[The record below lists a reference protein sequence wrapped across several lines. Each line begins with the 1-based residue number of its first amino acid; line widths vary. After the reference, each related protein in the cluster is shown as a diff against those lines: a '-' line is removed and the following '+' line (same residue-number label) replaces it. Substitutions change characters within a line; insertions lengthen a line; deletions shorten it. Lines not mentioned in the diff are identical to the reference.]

1 MLKHSAET
9 SFETRTE
16 LTADGGHW
24 SLASTPRY
32 RINVLELLYTF
43 GSRAETSHIFC
54 YVDMS
59 RVEERRQKFKAAGKK
74 VTVTAFLLKA
84 IARAQ
89 RNFPDSRTLATPGG
103 GRVICNNVTAGFTVE
118 RLMPG
123 GPAVFFGEIE
133 NPDKK
138 SLFEISDQLK
148 LYAEGEINQIPKL
161 KQQKFFAELPWFV
174 RKIILTAA
182 IWFPGFRLK
191 CMGATF
197 GLSSLGALGAEV
209 AFGPSVCTSIF
220 GVGAVREHAV
230 VIDGKIAIKPMM
242 SLTLSYDQLIMDAGN
257 ATRFLAEAKEILE
270 SMAGEEEEA
279 EEEAEEQGQEEQ
291 EQEEQEQEEE
301 EKEEEDDDAAA
312 EHKEDDD

>member
-1 MLKHSAET
+1 LLKHSAET

-16 LTADGGHW
+16 LSADVGHW
-24 SLASTPRY
+24 TLASTPRY

-43 GSRAETSHIFC
+43 GSRAETSHIFS

-59 RVEERRQKFKAAGKK
+59 SVEEIRRKFKAEGKK
-74 VTVTAFLLKA
+74 LTVTAFLLKA
-84 IARAQ
+84 ISRAQ
-89 RNFPDSRTLATPGG
+89 RNYPDSRTLSTPGG
-103 GRVICNNVTAGFTVE
+103 GRVVCNNVTAGFTVE

-133 NPDKK
+133 NPDQK
-138 SLFEISDQLK
+138 SLLAISDQLK
-148 LYAEGEINQIPKL
+148 HYGEGDINQIPKL
-161 KQQKFFAELPWFV
+161 RQQKLFAELPWFI
-174 RKIILTAA
+174 RKIILTTA

-209 AFGPSVCTSIF
+209 AFGPSVCTSVF

-230 VIDGKIAIKPMM
+230 VIDGKVVIKPMM

-257 ATRFLAEAKEILE
+257 ATRFLAEAKDILE
-270 SMAGEEEEA
+270 SMTGEDFD
-279 EEEAEEQGQEEQ
+279 
-291 EQEEQEQEEE
+291 
-301 EKEEEDDDAAA
+301 KDDGACIQ
-312 EHKEDDD
+312 